1 MLIEIFIFLKIH
13 SSNICRSLRFIR
25 NRRKSNKKKR
35 KKEENMKGKIENA
48 GMMNLKKE
56 KKI

>member
-13 SSNICRSLRFIR
+13 SSNIYRSLRFIR

-35 KKEENMKGKIENA
+35 KKKREER
-48 GMMNLKKE
+48 E
-56 KKI
+56 KLLNKY

>member
-13 SSNICRSLRFIR
+13 SSNIYRSLRFIR

-35 KKEENMKGKIENA
+35 KKEEKKRKKEE
-48 GMMNLKKE
+48 KKE
-56 KKI
+56 KLLNKY

>member
-35 KKEENMKGKIENA
+35 N
-48 GMMNLKKE
+48 KKE
-56 KKI
+56 KKGKKEKLLNKY

>member
-13 SSNICRSLRFIR
+13 SSNIYRSLRFIR

-35 KKEENMKGKIENA
+35 KKKR
-48 GMMNLKKE
+48 E
-56 KKI
+56 KREKLLNKY

>member
-35 KKEENMKGKIENA
+35 KKKEKKG
-48 GMMNLKKE
+48 KKE
-56 KKI
+56 KLLNKYLINI

>member
-35 KKEENMKGKIENA
+35 KKKREER
-48 GMMNLKKE
+48 E
-56 KKI
+56 KLLNKY

>member
-13 SSNICRSLRFIR
+13 SSNIYRSLRFIR

-35 KKEENMKGKIENA
+35 N
-48 GMMNLKKE
+48 KKE
-56 KKI
+56 KKGKKEKLLNKY